1 VTQAIEDRALRRA
14 ALSRALRRAAVER
27 ALEEAATQRG
37 LRRASVRGSAA
48 CGVPDADSPLR
59 RAPCR

>member
-1 VTQAIEDRALRRA
+1 M
-14 ALSRALRRAAVER
+14 ER